1 MKIAVNTRFL
11 LKNKLEGFGHFTN
24 ETLKRIVLNNPSV
37 QFYFL
42 FDRPFDKSYIYASN
56 VTPVVIPPPARH
68 PVLWYIWFDISIAIW
83 LKKNKPDLFLSL
95 DGYACLNTQVKQL
108 CVFHD
113 LAFEHF
119 EDGISKIQL
128 KYMRKYTPKF
138 AKKVNRL
145 STVSQYSKNDIV
157 QKYGINPNKID
168 VVYNGANEL
177 FKPLNTE
184 EKTAI
189 KNQYSQG
196 IDYFLYVG
204 SIHPRKNVATLLQ
217 AFDSFKKQTNSNHK
231 LVLTGR
237 MAWKTDKVNAIYS
250 QMEFKDDVLFTGY
263 LSNEELAKVT
273 ASAFAMCYVS
283 LFEGFGIPII
293 EAMQSGVP
301 VICSNTSS
309 MKEIGEAASIQVNPT
324 SIESIC
330 HAMKMLYSDTN
341 LQQTLISKGF
351 ERQALFSW
359 DKTADLLWQSC
370 LRTMNNQQ

>member
-1 MKIAVNTRFL
+1 LKIAVNTRFL

-24 ETLKRIVLNNPSV
+24 ETLKRIVLNNPTV

-83 LKKNKPDLFLSL
+83 LKKNKPDLFLSP

-145 STVSQYSKNDIV
+145 ATVSQYSKNDIV
-157 QKYGINPNKID
+157 QKYGIDPNKID

-177 FKPLNTE
+177 FKPLNIE
-184 EKTAI
+184 EKTTI
-189 KNQYSQG
+189 KKQYSQG
-196 IDYFLYVG
+196 FDYFLYVG

-217 AFDSFKKQTNSNHK
+217 AFDSFKKQTNSNYK

-237 MAWKTDKVNAIYS
+237 MAWKTDKVNAIYQ
-250 QMEFKDDVLFTGY
+250 QMEFKNDVLFTGY
-263 LSNEELAKVT
+263 LSNEDLAKVT

-330 HAMKMLYSDTN
+330 HAMKMLYTDTN
-341 LQQTLISKGF
+341 LQQTLITKGF
-351 ERQALFSW
+351 ERQAHFSW

-370 LRTMNNQQ
+370 LRTINN

>member
-24 ETLKRIVLNNPSV
+24 ETLKRIVLNNPTV

-42 FDRPFDKSYIYASN
+42 FDRPFDKSYIFASN

-83 LKKNKPDLFLSL
+83 LKKNKPDLFLSP

-108 CVFHD
+108 CIFHD

-145 STVSQYSKNDIV
+145 ATVSQYSKNDIV
-157 QKYGINPNKID
+157 QKYGIDPNKID

-184 EKTAI
+184 EKTTI
-189 KNQYSQG
+189 KNKYSQG
-196 IDYFLYVG
+196 FDYFLYVG

-217 AFDSFKKQTNSNHK
+217 AFDSFKKQTNSNYK

-237 MAWKTDKVNAIYS
+237 MAWKTDKVNAIYN
-250 QMEFKDDVLFTGY
+250 QMEFKNDVLFTGY
-263 LSNEELAKVT
+263 LSNEDLAKVT

-309 MKEIGEAASIQVNPT
+309 MKEIGEAASIQVNPS

-330 HAMKMLYSDTN
+330 HAMKMLYTDTN
-341 LQQTLISKGF
+341 LQETLITKGF

-359 DKTADLLWQSC
+359 NISADLLWQSC
-370 LRTMNNQQ
+370 LRTINN

>member
-24 ETLKRIVLNNPSV
+24 ETLKRIVLNNPTV

-42 FDRPFDKSYIYASN
+42 FDRPFDKSYIYANN

-68 PVLWYIWFDISIAIW
+68 PVLWYIWFDISVAIW
-83 LKKNKPDLFLSL
+83 LKKNKPDLFLSP

-119 EDGISKIQL
+119 EDGITKVQL

-138 AKKVNRL
+138 AKKVTRL
-145 STVSQYSKNDIV
+145 ATVSQYSKNDIV
-157 QKYGINPNKID
+157 QKYGIDPNKID

-184 EKTAI
+184 EKTAV

-196 IDYFLYVG
+196 FDYFLYVG

-217 AFDSFKKQTNSNHK
+217 AFDSFKKQTNSNLK

-237 MAWKTDKVNAIYS
+237 MAWKTDKVNAIYQ
-250 QMEFKDDVLFTGY
+250 QMEFKNDVLFTGY
-263 LSNEELAKVT
+263 LSNEDLAKVT

-309 MKEIGEAASIQVNPT
+309 MKEIGEAATIQINPT

-330 HAMKMLYSDTN
+330 HAMKMLYTDTN
-341 LQQTLISKGF
+341 LQQTLITKGC
-351 ERQALFSW
+351 ERQTLFSW
-359 DKTADLLWQSC
+359 NKTADLLWQSC
-370 LRTMNNQQ
+370 LKTMNV

>member
-24 ETLKRIVLNNPSV
+24 ETLKRIVLNNPTV

-83 LKKNKPDLFLSL
+83 LKKNKPDLFLSP

-145 STVSQYSKNDIV
+145 ATVSQYSKNDIV
-157 QKYGINPNKID
+157 QKYGIDPNKID

-177 FKPLNTE
+177 FKPLNIE
-184 EKTAI
+184 EKTTI
-189 KNQYSQG
+189 KKQYSQG
-196 IDYFLYVG
+196 FDYFLYVG

-217 AFDSFKKQTNSNHK
+217 AFDSFKKQTNSNYK

-237 MAWKTDKVNAIYS
+237 MAWKTDKVNAIYQ
-250 QMEFKDDVLFTGY
+250 QMEFKNDVLFTGY
-263 LSNEELAKVT
+263 LSNEDLAKVT

-330 HAMKMLYSDTN
+330 HAMKMLYTDTN
-341 LQQTLISKGF
+341 LQQTLITKGF
-351 ERQALFSW
+351 ERQAHFSW

-370 LRTMNNQQ
+370 LRTINN

>member
-1 MKIAVNTRFL
+1 LKIAVNTRFL

-24 ETLKRIVLNNPSV
+24 ETLKRIVLNNPTV

-42 FDRPFDKSYIYASN
+42 FDRPFDKSYIYANN

-83 LKKNKPDLFLSL
+83 LKKNKPDLFLSP

-119 EDGISKIQL
+119 EDGISKVQL

-138 AKKVNRL
+138 AKKVNRIA
-145 STVSQYSKNDIV
+145 TVSQYSKNDIV
-157 QKYGINPNKID
+157 QKYGIDPNKIE
-168 VVYNGANEL
+168 VVYNGANDL

-184 EKTAI
+184 EKTTI

-196 IDYFLYVG
+196 FEYFLYVG

-217 AFDSFKKQTNSNHK
+217 AFDSFKKQTNSNYK
-231 LVLTGR
+231 LLLTGR
-237 MAWKTDKVNAIYS
+237 MAWKTDKVNAIYQ
-250 QMEFKDDVLFTGY
+250 QMEFKNDVLFTGY
-263 LSNEELAKVT
+263 LINEDLAKVT

-309 MKEIGEAASIQVNPT
+309 MKEIGEAATIQINP
-324 SIESIC
+324 SNVESIC
-330 HAMKMLYSDTN
+330 HAIGN
-341 LQQTLISKGF
+341 
-351 ERQALFSW
+351 
-359 DKTADLLWQSC
+359 
-370 LRTMNNQQ
+370 

>member
-11 LKNKLEGFGHFTN
+11 LKNKLEGFGHFSN
-24 ETLKRIVLNNPSV
+24 ETFKRIVLNNPSV

-56 VTPVVIPPPARH
+56 VTPVIIPPPARH
-68 PVLWYIWFDISIAIW
+68 PILWYIWFDISIAIW

-138 AKKVNRL
+138 AKKVDKL
-145 STVSQYSKNDIV
+145 ATVSQYSKNDIV
-157 QKYGINPNKID
+157 QKYGIDPNKID

-217 AFDSFKKQTNSNHK
+217 AFDGFKKQTNSNCK
-231 LVLTGR
+231 LLLTGR

-330 HAMKMLYSDTN
+330 HAMKMLYTDTN
-341 LQQTLISKGF
+341 LQQTLITKGF
-351 ERQALFSW
+351 ERQAHFSW

-370 LRTMNNQQ
+370 LRTINN